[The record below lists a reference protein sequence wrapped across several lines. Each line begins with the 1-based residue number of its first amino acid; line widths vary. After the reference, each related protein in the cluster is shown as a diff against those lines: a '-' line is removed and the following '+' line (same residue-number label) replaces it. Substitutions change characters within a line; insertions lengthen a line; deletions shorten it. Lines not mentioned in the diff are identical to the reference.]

1 VLRKVRSTDSGFTLV
16 ELIMVIVII
25 GILSAVAVP
34 KFVNLTGAA
43 NNAKCAANRG
53 AINSAVA
60 MTYAAMVANDPTQAN
75 WLGTATM
82 TALNDS
88 MFATGSVPKC
98 PSAATGEAASVKYS
112 LSSGQITCSVHGA

>member
-1 VLRKVRSTDSGFTLV
+1 MLRKLSRSDAGFTLV

-43 NNAKCAANRG
+43 NDAKCAANRG

-60 MTYAAMVANDPTQAN
+60 MTYAAIVANDPTQAE
-75 WLGTATM
+75 WLGSATL
-82 TALNDS
+82 ASLDDS
-88 MFATGSVPKC
+88 MFATGSVPVC
-98 PSAATGEAASVKYS
+98 PTGGTFT
-112 LSSGQITCSVHGA
+112 LTNGQISCSTHGA